1 MKSALWAGPFIGLAM
16 LAATAG
22 CTTSTR
28 TTESTGQ
35 YVDDASITAKVK
47 TGVLAEPGLHELQIT
62 VETYKDVV
70 QLSGFVDT
78 PQARDRAG
86 AIAAKV
92 EGVRSVRNNLVVK

>member
-1 MKSALWAGPFIGLAM
+1 MKSAPWAGPFIGLAL

-22 CTTSTR
+22 CTNSTR

-35 YVDDASITAKVK
+35 YLDGSAITAKVK
-47 TGVLAEPGLHELQIT
+47 AEVLADPGPHELQIS

-78 PQARDRAG
+78 AQAKEKAG
-86 AIAAKV
+86 AIAARV
-92 EGVRSVRNNLVVK
+92 DGVRSVRNNLVVK